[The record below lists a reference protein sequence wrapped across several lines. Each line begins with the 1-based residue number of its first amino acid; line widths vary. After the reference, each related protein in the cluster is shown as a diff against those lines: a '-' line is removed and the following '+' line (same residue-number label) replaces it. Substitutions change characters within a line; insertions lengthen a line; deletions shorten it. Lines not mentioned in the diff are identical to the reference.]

1 MYRKQALERKV
12 FSPASLNGQ
21 GIVAAPKAATAS
33 EWTKWTSAEAG
44 ARKTRN
50 CGKPGF
56 LRSKKWPKNSN
67 DIWLE
72 RGRIKDTSEIKHFYE
87 LDKEYILAL
96 IVRTNNEP
104 VINKYLQY
112 ILSLIDFTL
121 PDIYIEYYLL
131 YAENYV

>member
-1 MYRKQALERKV
+1 M
-12 FSPASLNGQ
+12 
-21 GIVAAPKAATAS
+21 
-33 EWTKWTSAEAG
+33 
-44 ARKTRN
+44 
-50 CGKPGF
+50 
-56 LRSKKWPKNSN
+56 RSKKWPKNSN

-87 LDKEYILAL
+87 LDKEYILAS

-131 YAENYV
+131 YDENYVYDRYDDLYFLEGCQPLITKIMERL

>member
-1 MYRKQALERKV
+1 MRRLERVRRGTAESPV
-12 FSPASLNGQ
+12 FAIGKNG
-21 GIVAAPKAATAS
+21 
-33 EWTKWTSAEAG
+33 
-44 ARKTRN
+44 
-50 CGKPGF
+50 
-56 LRSKKWPKNSN
+56 PKNSN

-131 YAENYV
+131 YDENYV

>member
-1 MYRKQALERKV
+1 MFLAKNC
-12 FSPASLNGQ
+12 FSIEKHDYEN
-21 GIVAAPKAATAS
+21 
-33 EWTKWTSAEAG
+33 
-44 ARKTRN
+44 
-50 CGKPGF
+50 F
-56 LRSKKWPKNSN
+56 L
-67 DIWLE
+67 LE